1 MTFWPAGE
9 MSEEL
14 VAANV
19 FGVEGSWAKCEDEE
33 SAGVVS
39 EAGGVAGNVVD
50 AEGEDEE
57 WLCRSG
63 NLIRGWPF
71 EPTSASGVG
80 DLIFALSRSTVSCI
94 WLATSGFR
102 GDCGERGFEAGVE
115 RAFDAGISSIM
126 DLYFRTKATV
136 LLKSCGPEYPPC
148 SSISAA
154 SLSDKL
160 YPAGRGSGRLV
171 VVLPTMTP
179 EHPDMWM
186 ASQIPLI

>member
-1 MTFWPAGE
+1 MTFWSAGE
-9 MSEEL
+9 ISEEL

-19 FGVEGSWAKCEDEE
+19 FGVEGGWGKWEDEE
-33 SAGVVS
+33 SAGVAS
-39 EAGGVAGNVVD
+39 EAGGVAGNVMD
-50 AEGEDEE
+50 AQGEDEE
-57 WLCRSG
+57 GLCRSG
-63 NLIRGWPF
+63 NLIRGWAF
-71 EPTSASGVG
+71 ESTSASGARG
-80 DLIFALSRSTVSCI
+80 LMFALSRSTVSCI
-94 WLATSGFR
+94 WLAMWGFR
-102 GDCGERGFEAGVE
+102 GDCGERIFEAGVE
-115 RAFDAGISSIM
+115 RTFNAGISSIM
-126 DLYFRTKATV
+126 ALYFRTKATV
-136 LLKSCGPEYPPC
+136 LSKSCGPEYPPC